1 MVRIAVAAALV
12 FAVSALAIGDPTG
25 AKNVGNGKGGQFI
38 TGACFQAGKTGC
50 GFNDPNAKQTIAAN
64 KQKARQQGF
73 KRLVSITGR
82 I

>member
-38 TGACFQAGKTGC
+38 TGAC
-50 GFNDPNAKQTIAAN
+50 TIAAN

-73 KRLVSITGR
+73 KRLARLAVEPR
-82 I
+82 DEE